1 MTEPYTMFDPRWVV
15 ENWDV
20 PESFGFNIPE
30 WRGSGEVVLHRINN
44 EGETTSLET
53 VSSETFV
60 GLLNEACEA
69 LGERLCLYFY
79 SQPLDGRL
87 LHTFPRVQNLQVSA
101 FDFEHPEVVG
111 ELEHLKVFCHDVAF
125 CDDAK
130 RLEKIGVDRL
140 KRLTLVETPDRK
152 LDLSPL
158 AGASELETLRLMGQY
173 RNVAAIGALESLRE
187 LVLYPAKKL
196 DLGFI
201 EDMRGL
207 EVLKFAVGAMESLE
221 SLKGHANLRDLS
233 FEWVRFLSELGDLQR
248 FPALER
254 FRMSDQSRVEEL
266 VTGARNAALRHIWLG
281 GTAKLEKIRG
291 LGELPALESFFAHS
305 TGLQLDQLDLPAS
318 LAYLQIVPKR
328 MKERPAAEAAIR
340 ELGLRF
346 EEHPDANFF
355 YK

>member
-1 MTEPYTMFDPRWVV
+1 MIEPYTMFDPRWVI
-15 ENWDV
+15 ENWDL
-20 PESFGFNIPE
+20 PKSFLYNIPE
-30 WRGSGEVVLHRINN
+30 WRGSGDVVLHRIDL
-44 EGETTSLET
+44 EGQITSLET

-60 GLLNEACEA
+60 GLLNEACDK
-69 LGERLCLYFY
+69 LGERLNLYFY
-79 SQPLDGRL
+79 SQPLDGKL
-87 LHTFPRVQNLQVSA
+87 LRTFPRVQNLQVSS

-111 ELEHLKVFCHDVAF
+111 ELDHLKVFCHDVAF
-125 CDDAK
+125 CDDPK
-130 RLEKIGVDRL
+130 RLEKIGVERL

-158 AGASELETLRLMGQY
+158 AGAGKLETLRLMGQY
-173 RNVAAIGALESLRE
+173 RNVEAIGALDRLRE

-207 EVLKFAVGAMESLE
+207 EVLKFAVGAMDSLE
-221 SLKGHANLRDLS
+221 SLKAHANLRDLS

-254 FRMSDQSRVEEL
+254 LRLSDQSRIDEL
-266 VTGARNAALRHIWLG
+266 VTGPGNTALRHIWLG
-281 GTAKLEKIRG
+281 GLAKLHNFRG

-305 TGLQLDQLDLPAS
+305 TGLTLEQIDLPAS
-318 LAYLQIVPKR
+318 LAYLQIIPKR
-328 MKERPAAEAAIR
+328 MRERPAAEAAIR